1 MGYAL
6 FANRKIMYSNMIF
19 YLQMQLNQL
28 SEERMDNMIFTSN
41 IADGELTDQEIFEDA
56 GNIGMYTDYV
66 LNEDAYVN
74 AKYNEYKFTNSDGV
88 AISAG
93 QYYYGRTSVTE
104 EEELAAQAYYKDIL
118 RKEYAD
124 ELLEKFEIEDHR
136 LEQKISQIETKITV
150 LQKNLEKVEEQEG
163 KAIDAATPNYGG
175 VA

>member
-28 SEERMDNMIFTSN
+28 SEERMNNMIFTSN
-41 IADGELTDQEIFEDA
+41 ISDGELTDQEIFEDA
-56 GNIGMYTDYV
+56 GNIGLYTDYA

-74 AKYNEYKFTNSDGV
+74 AKYGEYQFQDSNGV
-88 AISAG
+88 AITAG
-93 QYYYGRTSVTE
+93 QYYYGRSNVTLE
-104 EEELAAQAYYKDIL
+104 EEEAAEAYYRDIL
-118 RKEYAD
+118 KKEYAE
-124 ELLEKFEIEDHR
+124 ELIQKFEIEDHR

-150 LQKNLEKVEEQEG
+150 LQKNLEKIEEQEG
-163 KAIDAATPNYGG
+163 KAIEAATPNYGG